1 MSNKYDL
8 SEVYPNSPLVEVV
21 SEIRFPGEL
30 AIECRRNDFFDR
42 IRNEYPKILIPQSG
56 NKPITSLT
64 PYCFENESQTA
75 GIMMAIDRFSF
86 FDRDYAGH
94 KRFIKEFVRLAKI
107 LGEIYS
113 IKKLNRLGWR
123 YINVIPFNRE
133 DEIIPIQRFINF
145 GFKLPEGISNKFTNL
160 SVVFMSKVQ
169 DGTVTTRIESI
180 IRSEDQQEALLM
192 DFDFAMTEGITLSRI
207 NSCVNKAHK
216 QTRNLFEKLITDDY
230 REYLRGEMI

>member
-1 MSNKYDL
+1 MPNKYNL

-64 PYCFENESQTA
+64 PYRFENESQTA
-75 GIMMAIDRFSF
+75 GIMMDIDRFSF

-145 GFKLPEGISNKFTNL
+145 GFKLPEGISNKFTNF

-192 DFDFAMTEGITLSRI
+192 DFDFAMTEEITLSRI

-216 QTRNLFEKLITDDY
+216 QTRALFENLITDEY
-230 REYLRGEMI
+230 RHYLRGETI